1 MDWSKFQAAAIRF
14 FWASVFP
21 LIGWFA
27 VGANLESIG
36 VPVEWAAVIGAA
48 VGGALYF
55 VKKYVWPD
63 TTL

>member
-1 MDWSKFQAAAIRF
+1 MDWSRFKAAAIRF

-27 VGANLESIG
+27 VGQNLESIG
-36 VPVEWAAVIGAA
+36 VPAAAA
-48 VGGALYF
+48 ALIAAIVGGALYF
-55 VKKYVWPD
+55 VKKFVWPD